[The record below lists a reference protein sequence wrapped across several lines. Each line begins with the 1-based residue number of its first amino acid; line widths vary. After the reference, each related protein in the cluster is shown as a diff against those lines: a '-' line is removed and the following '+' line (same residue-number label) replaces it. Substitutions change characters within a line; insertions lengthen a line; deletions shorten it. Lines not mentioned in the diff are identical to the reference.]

1 MLNFLKKDKE
11 ISSKEDY
18 DMYLKKA
25 NKQDVPYGFNNK
37 YANQE

>member
-37 YANQE
+37 HANQE